1 MQNPFSRKNRLQGNI
16 LNGDFNGESR
26 WLLQIEHFQHGMAA
40 EKSISFGYSVSL
52 LNKEKIVF
60 ILRLQLP
67 IIRSIKHIVFY
78 PLVLLI

>member
-40 EKSISFGYSVSL
+40 EKRL
-52 LNKEKIVF
+52 WL
-60 ILRLQLP
+60 LRLT
-67 IIRSIKHIVFY
+67 IKQGEDSLHFKTTIANY
-78 PLVLLI
+78 